1 MTPSRTY
8 LAIPHD
14 QHQDVKKLAGKLEDG
29 RQAVLFDLSLDTVL
43 QHSTQPQ
50 DFPDKRSLIACVVFL
65 RNNPLRAFLQFVY
78 KTPFIVCIEIM
89 GHPIFRIN
97 IQVR

>member
-29 RQAVLFDLSLDTVL
+29 RQAVLFDREKNAGMPGLAQTW
-43 QHSTQPQ
+43 
-50 DFPDKRSLIACVVFL
+50 K
-65 RNNPLRAFLQFVY
+65 N
-78 KTPFIVCIEIM
+78 
-89 GHPIFRIN
+89 
-97 IQVR
+97 

>member
-29 RQAVLFDLSLDTVL
+29 RQAVLFDREKMLVCPGWRRLEKLKPGCRINTIPV
-43 QHSTQPQ
+43 
-50 DFPDKRSLIACVVFL
+50 FPPPMPERSLRIFSGQTVPFWMPEI
-65 RNNPLRAFLQFVY
+65 PL
-78 KTPFIVCIEIM
+78 
-89 GHPIFRIN
+89 
-97 IQVR
+97 